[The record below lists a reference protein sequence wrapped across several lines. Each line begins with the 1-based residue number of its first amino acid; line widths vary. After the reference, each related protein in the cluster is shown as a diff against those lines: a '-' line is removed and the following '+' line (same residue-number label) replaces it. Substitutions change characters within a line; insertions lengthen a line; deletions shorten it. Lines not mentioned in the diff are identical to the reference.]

1 VLQGAFLL
9 LAVTVVAA
17 NTLTDI
23 AYGFLDPRV
32 KAS

>member
-9 LAVTVVAA
+9 LAVTVVIA
-17 NTLTDI
+17 NMLTDI

-32 KAS
+32 RTS